1 MKKQKICII
10 GDGLTGLST
19 ALALG
24 RLNID
29 IHLIIRPRTKNS
41 LLDNRTTAISPSNHK
56 FLMKHLKKTESR
68 FFWPS
73 NKVDLFH
80 EQRENY
86 FHFMNFENSGK
97 NLMYVTEN
105 YKIKNIFFKKIN
117 NAKNIKVIKKEVHK
131 IDPKSSKV
139 FFKKNSNQYDLIL
152 LCVGKKSQLIEKL
165 TGKRFIESDYNEIAY
180 TTIIQH
186 KEKILGAKQYFLKEG
201 PLAILPISKNKFSLI
216 WSIDKKYNL
225 KITEK
230 LLKTKLKKIL
240 SLNLEKKL
248 KISKID
254 FFPVSFRLNK
264 NFSKNNALIL
274 GEGSYNIHTIAG
286 QGFNLILRD
295 VEKLYYELH
304 KYLSLGMQIRD
315 SSILTKFINYRKPEN
330 LLFGIGIN
338 MINNFFKHDKVTYP
352 VKKIILKDINKFKF
366 LKDLNIKISDTGIFK

>member
-1 MKKQKICII
+1 MCRQ
-10 GDGLTGLST
+10 
-19 ALALG
+19 
-24 RLNID
+24 
-29 IHLIIRPRTKNS
+29 
-41 LLDNRTTAISPSNHK
+41 
-56 FLMKHLKKTESR
+56 
-68 FFWPS
+68 
-73 NKVDLFH
+73 
-80 EQRENY
+80 
-86 FHFMNFENSGK
+86 
-97 NLMYVTEN
+97 
-105 YKIKNIFFKKIN
+105 
-117 NAKNIKVIKKEVHK
+117 
-131 IDPKSSKV
+131 
-139 FFKKNSNQYDLIL
+139 
-152 LCVGKKSQLIEKL
+152 KSQLIEKL

-225 KITEK
+225 KISEK
-230 LLKTKLKKIL
+230 LLKKKLKKIL
-240 SLNLEKKL
+240 SLNLETKL

-254 FFPVSFRLNK
+254 FFPISFRLNK
-264 NFSKNNALIL
+264 NFSKNNVLIL
-274 GEGSYNIHTIAG
+274 GEGSYNIHPIAG

-295 VEKLYYELH
+295 VEKLYYELQ

-315 SSILTKFINYRKPEN
+315 SSILTKFVNYRKPEN